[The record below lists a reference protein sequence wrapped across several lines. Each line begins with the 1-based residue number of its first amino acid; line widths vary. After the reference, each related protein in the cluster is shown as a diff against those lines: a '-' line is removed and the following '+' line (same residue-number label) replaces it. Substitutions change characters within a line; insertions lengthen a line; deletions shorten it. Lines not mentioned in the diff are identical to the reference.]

1 MGFDAVPAAGF
12 VSRAVDALTWIPGAT
27 GALRRTPLAGVLDLD
42 ATDELFPALER
53 LDKVAIAAIGGPA
66 LGAACELALA
76 CDLRYIASDAGAIGS
91 PEMSQG
97 FAPGAGG
104 TQRSARTIGPA
115 RALETIVE
123 ARAATPDEALALGLV
138 HRVVAPERLLDEAL
152 ATAHRLARRAPVSVA
167 AAKRAVYEGRG
178 RSLDSALA
186 LERRWFM
193 AALSRPAARRALRR
207 YDDDLR
213 RDGRGPWEDERRSPR
228 GATAPPST
236 FSPSG
241 ESPVGDHHPGGVNS
255 PALFLA
261 SSTSSTASPVSL
273 PPSAWTSS
281 SPTVSEGEVSRA
293 EPQPSH
299 HASAALPG
307 PTPANHAKSARLR
320 GSRCAWQESNLRPR
334 APEARALSPE
344 LQARGRARSVAAWS

>member
-1 MGFDAVPAAGF
+1 MLGTERDGRVLAVHLDNAPLSLVDRRLVAELTRLVRSVRRDRSLGALVLTGARPGYFLTHYDIGEMLEGSEQVGMSMPVPAAGF
-12 VSRAVDALTWIPGAT
+12 VSRAVDTLTWIPGAT

-42 ATDELFPALER
+42 ATGELFRALER
-53 LDKVAIAAIGGPA
+53 LDKVVIAAIGGPA

-178 RSLDSALA
+178 RSLESALA

-213 RDGRGPWEDERRSPR
+213 RDGRGPWEDER
-228 GATAPPST
+228 T
-236 FSPSG
+236 F
-241 ESPVGDHHPGGVNS
+241 
-255 PALFLA
+255 
-261 SSTSSTASPVSL
+261 
-273 PPSAWTSS
+273 
-281 SPTVSEGEVSRA
+281 
-293 EPQPSH
+293 
-299 HASAALPG
+299 
-307 PTPANHAKSARLR
+307 
-320 GSRCAWQESNLRPR
+320 
-334 APEARALSPE
+334 
-344 LQARGRARSVAAWS
+344 AAWRDGTAVDLLS

>member
-1 MGFDAVPAAGF
+1 MAQTLRTERDGRVLVVYLDNAPLSFVDRRLVADLTRLVRTVRHDRSLGALVLTGARRGYFLTHYDIGEMLEGSEQVGMSMPVPAAGF
-12 VSRAVDALTWIPGAT
+12 VSRAVEAVTWIPGAT

-42 ATDELFPALER
+42 ATNDLFRALER
-53 LDKVAIAAIGGPA
+53 LDKVVIAAIGGPT

-97 FAPGAGG
+97 FALGAGG
-104 TQRSARTIGPA
+104 TQRHARTIGAA

-123 ARAATPDEALALGLV
+123 ARAPTPDEALALGLV

-152 ATAHRLARRAPVSVA
+152 ATAHRLARRAPVSVT

-186 LERRWFM
+186 LERMWFM

-213 RDGRGPWEDERRSPR
+213 RDGRGPWENER
-228 GATAPPST
+228 T
-236 FSPSG
+236 F
-241 ESPVGDHHPGGVNS
+241 
-255 PALFLA
+255 
-261 SSTSSTASPVSL
+261 
-273 PPSAWTSS
+273 
-281 SPTVSEGEVSRA
+281 
-293 EPQPSH
+293 
-299 HASAALPG
+299 
-307 PTPANHAKSARLR
+307 
-320 GSRCAWQESNLRPR
+320 
-334 APEARALSPE
+334 
-344 LQARGRARSVAAWS
+344 AAWRDGTAVDLLS